1 MRNKKVL
8 AAGLVFC
15 MSLQGL
21 ASCGQEEEAGAVR
34 VQVGVACYDQNDCW
48 KMILFRRR

>member
-21 ASCGQEEEAGAVR
+21 ASCGQEEEAGGCPGSGGR
-34 VQVGVACYDQNDCW
+34 G
-48 KMILFRRR
+48 LL